1 MELSFVVIALGII
14 SNMPLTIILCSTFC
28 SFEKSAT
35 LDSDDSL
42 DTMWICPECSVAYVE
57 GATDMVGCDA
67 CDNWFHW

>member
-1 MELSFVVIALGII
+1 MGIINISPTTVLNFTFLSFK
-14 SNMPLTIILCSTFC
+14 
-28 SFEKSAT
+28 KSAT